1 MPSHEVFGCLGSGLL
16 KKQLTWNVHG
26 SDRNLLVSLCISPIY
41 QTCNLLID
49 LIGFRNV

>member
-16 KKQLTWNVHG
+16 KKQLTWMVHG

-41 QTCNLLID
+41 RTCNL